1 MYSDTE
7 KRKAIARSLKSIAIK
22 LESDST
28 DDEVMNEA
36 FVNNT
41 SIVDQLSEEDLCR
54 VLLKMCSATDEEDG
68 KAMINTSV
76 AEDLEYEDQTSL
88 TFLQPLSSLLRT
100 FRLLLPLYYN
110 RSTFASLIKL
120 SGLICFLVFILLFW

>member
-1 MYSDTE
+1 MYSVTE
-7 KRKAIARSLKSIAIK
+7 KRKAVARSLKSIAIK

-28 DDEVMNEA
+28 DDEVMTEA

-54 VLLKMCSATDEEDG
+54 ILLKMCRATGEEDE

-88 TFLQPLSSLLRT
+88 SFLQFPFLQ
-100 FRLLLPLYYN
+100 FLLPVYRLWP
-110 RSTFASLIKL
+110 RS
-120 SGLICFLVFILLFW
+120 VRDV

>member
-41 SIVDQLSEEDLCR
+41 SIVDQLSEDDLCR
-54 VLLKMCSATDEEDG
+54 VLLKMCRATDEEDE

-76 AEDLEYEDQTSL
+76 AEGFNHDE
-88 TFLQPLSSLLRT
+88 
-100 FRLLLPLYYN
+100 
-110 RSTFASLIKL
+110 
-120 SGLICFLVFILLFW
+120 

>member
-1 MYSDTE
+1 MYSVTE
-7 KRKAIARSLKSIAIK
+7 KRKAVARSLKSIAIK

-28 DDEVMNEA
+28 DDEVMTEA

-54 VLLKMCSATDEEDG
+54 VLLKMCRATGEEDE
-68 KAMINTSV
+68 KAMVNTSV

-100 FRLLLPLYYN
+100 FRFLLPLYYN
-110 RSTFASLIKL
+110 RSTFASSIKL
-120 SGLICFLVFILLFW
+120 SGLVCFLVFILLFW

>member
-7 KRKAIARSLKSIAIK
+7 KRKAVARSLKSIAIK

-28 DDEVMNEA
+28 DDVVMTEA

-54 VLLKMCSATDEEDG
+54 VLLKMCRATGEEDE
-68 KAMINTSV
+68 KAMVNTSV
-76 AEDLEYEDQTSL
+76 AEDLEHEDQTSL
-88 TFLQPLSSLLRT
+88 IFLQPLSSLLRT
-100 FRLLLPLYYN
+100 FRILLPLYYN
-110 RSTFASLIKL
+110 RSTFASVMVSNLKSIIMQK
-120 SGLICFLVFILLFW
+120 

>member
-7 KRKAIARSLKSIAIK
+7 KRKAVARALKSIAIK

-28 DDEVMNEA
+28 DDVVMTEA

-54 VLLKMCSATDEEDG
+54 VLLKMCSATDEEDE
-68 KAMINTSV
+68 KAMVNTSV

-88 TFLQPLSSLLRT
+88 TFLQPLSFLLRI
-100 FRLLLPLYYN
+100 F
-110 RSTFASLIKL
+110 
-120 SGLICFLVFILLFW
+120 

>member
-1 MYSDTE
+1 MYSVTE
-7 KRKAIARSLKSIAIK
+7 KRKAVARELKSIAIK

-28 DDEVMNEA
+28 DDVVMTEA

-41 SIVDQLSEEDLCR
+41 SIVAQLSEEDFCR
-54 VLLKMCSATDEEDG
+54 VLLKMCRATDEEDE

-100 FRLLLPLYYN
+100 FRFLLPLYYN
-110 RSTFASLIKL
+110 RSTFASV
-120 SGLICFLVFILLFW
+120 LVSNLKSIIMQK